1 MNTVSKKASAT
12 NTCFLRFRQL
22 QLPVPAYQI
31 DKQEQIGED
40 NGRLP
45 VSGFRDR
52 GQRTLDQRR

>member
-22 QLPVPAYQI
+22 HLPVPAYQI

-52 GQRTLDQRR
+52 EQ